1 MKLKLSKKNIHVI
14 GLVAVVLFIVYLNYY
29 SVTREGL
36 SDAQNVIVNRHNI
49 EIEDMKGKVCLKEDY
64 DKKVE
69 QVNDL
74 RKKLNQMKQLNN
86 TTSTQRNA
94 NANVTG

>member
-14 GLVAVVLFIVYLNYY
+14 GLVAVVLFIVYFNYY
-29 SVTREGL
+29 TVTREGL

-49 EIEDMKGKVCLKEDY
+49 EIEDMKGKVCLKKDY

>member
-1 MKLKLSKKNIHVI
+1 
-14 GLVAVVLFIVYLNYY
+14 
-29 SVTREGL
+29 
-36 SDAQNVIVNRHNI
+36 
-49 EIEDMKGKVCLKEDY
+49 MKGKVCLKKDY